1 MNIEQVNKTYLYTKI
16 LGCIGILFLLL
27 LGFIVVK
34 SQMDTIQIID
44 EKEKETAQMA
54 LDVVPRRFFVS
65 RQILSASIGQMVLN
79 ERLIEVFAQRDREAL
94 TLRALSAVDLL
105 RRSDID
111 IFHFHLPDN
120 RTFFRAHQPNF
131 YGDDLTEL
139 RPMVAEV
146 NRTQRAAVGWEE
158 GVSGYALRHIEP
170 VFYQG
175 EYVGALELGMYL
187 EERILN
193 IWKRAVFGEW
203 FLCALKD
210 GEYIRVAGTT
220 KRDCQ
225 LTLSEEDLTAL
236 KNNQS
241 LFFRLDHEFVQ
252 VIPLKDYTGK
262 INFHIKRIH
271 DNSEILGLAI
281 SQRNT
286 SILYGLLMVGLGFL
300 VIAFLI
306 RFFLR
311 PLKYLVGKARAFA
324 AGDLERPIRVKTT
337 DEIGLLAATMET
349 MRQSLSASRK
359 ALEDSKELFKT
370 ISDVATDWILWQT
383 PHGEIVY
390 TSPACERITG
400 YTVQDLLDNPGLV
413 KKMVHPED
421 LEQWTFHFHD
431 VKRQQDPGGNEFRI
445 VTKQG
450 MVKWIEHICLPV
462 YNEKNE
468 FVGIR
473 SSNTDITSRKK
484 IEAQLEYLSLRDK
497 LTDLYNRA
505 FLECEIERFEGGRSY
520 PVTIL
525 AADLDG
531 LKLANDTF
539 GHKKG
544 DELLT
549 AASRLM
555 RGCLRKEDVLA
566 RVGGD
571 EFIALMP
578 GADQKTG
585 DLVAKRI
592 QQAVEEYNSSR
603 KDLPLGISI
612 GAATSEGPETTIEE
626 TIRRADDLM
635 YQNKR
640 LRKRQSI
647 GTPAL

>member
-1 MNIEQVNKTYLYTKI
+1 MKIEHVNKTYLYTKI
-16 LGCIGILFLLL
+16 LGCIGIFFLLL

-34 SQMDTIQIID
+34 SHLDTNKIIA
-44 EKEKETAQMA
+44 EKTKETDQMA
-54 LDVVPRRFFVS
+54 IDIVPRRFYVNL
-65 RQILSASIGQMVLN
+65 QILNASIGQMVLN
-79 ERLIEVFAQRDREAL
+79 ESLIEAFAKQDREGLAL
-94 TLRALSAVDLL
+94 KALSAVETL

-111 IFHFHLPDN
+111 IYHFHLPDN
-120 RTFFRAHQPNF
+120 RTFFRAHRPDF
-131 YGDDLTEL
+131 YGDDLTEV

-146 NRTQRAAVGWEE
+146 NRTRRAAVGWEE
-158 GVSGYALRHIEP
+158 GVNGYALRHIEP
-170 VFYQG
+170 IFYQG
-175 EYVGALELGMYL
+175 EYVGALELGMFL

-203 FLCALKD
+203 FLFSLKD
-210 GEYIRVAGTT
+210 SEQRKIAGTNE
-220 KRDCQ
+220 RDFKMSFS
-225 LTLSEEDLTAL
+225 TEDLHAL
-236 KNNQS
+236 KNNQN
-241 LFFRLDHEFVQ
+241 LLYQIDHEFVQ
-252 VIPLKDYTGK
+252 VFPLKDYNGEV
-262 INFHIKRIH
+262 NFHITRVY
-271 DNSEILGLAI
+271 DNSEILELAV

-300 VIAFLI
+300 VIALLI

-311 PLKYLVGKARAFA
+311 PLNYLVAKARSFA
-324 AGDLERPIRVKTT
+324 SGDLDRPIRVKTT

-349 MRQSLSASRK
+349 MRQSLSVSRK
-359 ALEDSKELFKT
+359 ELEDSKKLFKT

-400 YTVQDLLDNPGLV
+400 YTEQELLDNPGLV

-431 VKRQQDPGGNEFRI
+431 VNKQQEPGGNEFRI

-450 MVKWIEHICLPV
+450 VVKWIEHTCRPV
-462 YNEKNE
+462 YNEADE

-473 SSNTDITSRKK
+473 SSNSDITSRKK
-484 IEAQLEYLSLRDK
+484 IETQLEYLSLRDK

-549 AASRLM
+549 TAARLM
-555 RGCLRKEDVLA
+555 RNCLRKEDILA

-578 GADQKTG
+578 ATDKNTG
-585 DLVAKRI
+585 EMVAKRI
-592 QQAVEEYNSSR
+592 QEAVDEYNNSR
-603 KDLPLGISI
+603 QDLPLGISI
-612 GAATSEGPETTIEE
+612 GVATSEGYGVSLEE
-626 TIRRADDLM
+626 AIRRADDLM
-635 YQNKR
+635 YQHKR
-640 LRKRQSI
+640 ERKRKSM
-647 GTPAL
+647 GTPSL